1 MKSAFFPRMPL
12 SPREIYIK
20 TPLNPG
26 RRGALS
32 LLPIFLIFLFLS
44 LSLLMLTQIHLK
56 LGGTRRH
63 LALANLAAENGLK
76 MGYLFL
82 WEKAEESS
90 WPLVLSSSDWPAFEA
105 QLDEKFCLW
114 LLSRLLNLDFPFF
127 LESGWENMSWKTS
140 FISGQAKID
149 FLTSHIQ
156 AKILIQLR
164 AQGRMLSPA
173 YSSYSQLLVETSLIA
188 GYLPLTLFPLLVEK
202 KMTPQEQ
209 SNYLQT
215 KRIELS
221 LDKKT
226 LPAVKPYF
234 SQEEIIS
241 KNILPFLEKGLKIRL
256 LEPDRLNPL
265 VLRKALG
272 LEESRE
278 PVPEGVYLIKDDLG
292 LGGVFVQ
299 GNLDKLV
306 LTIEDGYQVISFVQ
320 GNKNWE
326 LRYHPPSSQTL
337 WTTPEKSFAYDS
349 LPNGILLING
359 NISSLEG
366 KDYEEMA
373 MSSEDLPA
381 SLLPGIKLCLVASGK
396 IKINSS
402 LFQSGLEVL
411 PGIPYLQKKQ
421 SQLIIFSA
429 GQDLI
434 SGEACDGLIIINP
447 GQRKEM
453 IIEANLT
460 AGGNGVRIEGSGN
473 KITIKGGLQTRDI
486 ENPGSILK
494 IIAPSELYYFSKTED
509 PVPLTEKPLA
519 ALMSFKPVEWRDNER
534 VYAD

>member
-1 MKSAFFPRMPL
+1 MKSEFFPKMTS
-12 SPREIYIK
+12 SPGEIYAK
-20 TPLNPG
+20 TPLVPG
-26 RRGALS
+26 RKGTLS
-32 LLPIFLIFLFLS
+32 LLPLFLIFLFLGI
-44 LSLLMLTQIHLK
+44 SLLMLTQIHLR
-56 LGGTRRH
+56 LGGARRH

-82 WEKAEESS
+82 WEKAQESP
-90 WPLVLSSSDWPAFEA
+90 WPLLTSSSDWPVLES

-114 LLSRLLNLDFPFF
+114 LLSRLLNVDFPFF

-140 FISGQAKID
+140 FTSGQAKID
-149 FLTSHIQ
+149 FLASHIQ
-156 AKILIQLR
+156 AKISIHLR
-164 AQGRMLSPA
+164 AQGRILSPA
-173 YSSYSQLLVETSLIA
+173 YSSYSQLLAETSLMA
-188 GYLPLTLFPLLVEK
+188 GYLPLTIFPLLVEK
-202 KMTPQEQ
+202 KMALEEQ
-209 SNYLQT
+209 ANYLQT

-226 LPAVKPYF
+226 LPAIKPYF
-234 SQEEIIS
+234 SQGEIIS
-241 KNILPFLEKGLKIRL
+241 RNILPFLEKGLKIRL
-256 LEPDRLNPL
+256 FEPDRINPF

-306 LTIEDGYQVISFVQ
+306 LTIKDGYQVISFEQ
-320 GNKNWE
+320 RNKNWE
-326 LRYHPPSSQTL
+326 LRYHPLSSQTI
-337 WTTPEKSFAYDS
+337 WTTPEKSFIYDN

-373 MSSEDLPA
+373 MTTEDVPA
-381 SLLPGIKLCLVASGK
+381 SLLPGIKLCLVASGN
-396 IKINSS
+396 ININSS
-402 LFQSGLEVL
+402 LFQPSLEIL

-434 SGEACDGLIIINP
+434 TGEESDGSIIINP

-460 AGGNGVRIEGSGN
+460 APGKGVRIEGTGK
-473 KITIKGGLQTRDI
+473 KITIKGGIQTEDI

-494 IIAPSELYYFSKTED
+494 IIASTGLYYFSKTED
-509 PVPLTEKPLA
+509 PVPLTEKPMA
-519 ALMSFKPVEWRDNER
+519 ALISFKPLEWRDNER
-534 VYAD
+534 VNAD

>member
-1 MKSAFFPRMPL
+1 MKSGFFPRMPSL
-12 SPREIYIK
+12 PGKIYLK
-20 TPLNPG
+20 THLDSS
-26 RRGALS
+26 RRGTLS
-32 LLPIFLIFLFLS
+32 LLPIFLIFLFLGI
-44 LSLLMLTQIHLK
+44 SLLMLTQIHLR
-56 LGGTRRH
+56 LGGARRH
-63 LALANLAAENGLK
+63 LALANLSAENGLK

-82 WEKAEESS
+82 WEKAKESS
-90 WPLVLSSSDWPAFEA
+90 WPLPISNSDWPELEA

-127 LESGWENMSWKTS
+127 LDSGWENMSWKTIFS
-140 FISGQAKID
+140 SGQTKID
-149 FLTSHIQ
+149 FLAGHIQ
-156 AKILIQLR
+156 AKISIQLR

-188 GYLPLTLFPLLVEK
+188 GYLPLTFFPLLVEK
-202 KMTPQEQ
+202 KMAPEEQ

-215 KRIELS
+215 KRVELS

-234 SQEEIIS
+234 SQGEIIS
-241 KNILPFLEKGLKIRL
+241 KNILPFLERGLKIKL
-256 LEPDRLNPL
+256 FEPDGINPFI
-265 VLRKALG
+265 LRKALG
-272 LEESRE
+272 LEECRE

-306 LTIEDGYQVISFVQ
+306 LTIEDGYQVISLEQ
-320 GNKNWE
+320 EDKNWE
-326 LRYHPPSSQTL
+326 LRYHPPSNQTI
-337 WTTPEKSFAYDS
+337 WTTPEKSFVYDS

-366 KDYEEMA
+366 KDYEEIVLTT
-373 MSSEDLPA
+373 EDLPA
-381 SLLPGIKLCLVASGK
+381 SLLPGIKLCLVASGN
-396 IKINSS
+396 ININSS
-402 LFQSGLEVL
+402 LFPPSLEIL

-429 GQDLI
+429 GRDLI
-434 SGEACDGLIIINP
+434 TGEESDGSIIINP

-460 AGGNGVRIEGSGN
+460 AAGKGIKIEGTG
-473 KITIKGGLQTRDI
+473 KRITIKGGLQTKDI

-519 ALMSFKPVEWRDNER
+519 VLMSFKPLEWRDNER